1 MKKAIL
7 ISAGLG
13 FIFLGVV
20 SVKIF
25 HSGGFGW
32 SFWFEDGAFNAAGP
46 ARVHPASEEARR
58 EAIECQDFDEQWE
71 GRPINN
77 HNERR
82 MRESDFEYCREGM
95 LRYLRN
101 LDRDGK
107 Q

>member
-20 SVKIF
+20 SVKIIY
-25 HSGGFGW
+25 SGGFGW
-32 SFWFEDGAFNAAGP
+32 SFWFEDGAFHAAGP

-71 GRPINN
+71 ARPINN

-95 LRYLRN
+95 RRYLKN
-101 LDRDGK
+101 LDRDGR
-107 Q
+107 